1 MPCTSVCLIHSP
13 LCTTYAHCM
22 TAPSISCPAR
32 TLCSVVLACP
42 GQPGCLV
49 AAANCATPGP
59 LELNLHDIGCSAAG
73 QAIAHGKSLQASLP
87 AGSAAAAAAAAA
99 WSDVAQM
106 LGAGVPGIT
115 HLLCLPFGSRGSS
128 HCCCGNVAIAGD
140 GSCPEE
146 EQLDS
151 SAGSSAG
158 ALLCGFAAAPR
169 LGSHHRAALA
179 ALLRHL
185 PAATAQLSGGT
196 LEFVSYVCG
205 TSSGADCCCE
215 SDQGTEGPHSQGC
228 KPSSPGPDGAGS
240 SGAAS
245 APHSA
250 VPATVLDGSQ
260 AAVKASHRSL
270 PAGGRR
276 SDAPAHAAAEEASC
290 ASSAVAASPT
300 ASPARQ
306 HGFSK
311 GLLAHVAAQPG
322 ALRHHSALCLHFSSA
337 QVEQQYR
344 AWVAPAQL
352 WTDMLSSVLI
362 LAAMLIV
369 ALREVWQSWCRG
381 ACGTW
386 WSVGA
391 WPALCALDV
400 DGCRRL
406 LDLRVFPSTCPPQP
420 FQLWYNSQATLAL
433 SLGMLAPLAF
443 TTLSGPRY
451 AGTVV
456 CLPCVDAC
464 MHSCCQLLST
474 PHPAVANADCPPF
487 LVVQH
492 GGTRL

>member
-1 MPCTSVCLIHSP
+1 MCALQISLPYP
-13 LCTTYAHCM
+13 F
-22 TAPSISCPAR
+22 APSHHPCSLHDCTEHPCPAR

-42 GQPGCLV
+42 GQPGCLA
-49 AAANCATPGP
+49 AAANCAAPGP
-59 LELNLHDIGCSAAG
+59 LELNLHDVDCSAAG
-73 QAIAHGKSLQASLP
+73 QAIAHGKPLQASLP

-128 HCCCGNVAIAGD
+128 NSSPGNAAAAGD

-146 EQLDS
+146 AQLDGSADS
-151 SAGSSAG
+151 STG

-179 ALLRHL
+179 ALLRRL

-215 SDQGTEGPHSQGC
+215 SGPGTEATPQSQGC
-228 KPSSPGPDGAGS
+228 KPGSLGPDGAGS

-245 APHSA
+245 PPHSA
-250 VPATVLDGSQ
+250 VPTRVLDGGQ
-260 AAVKASHRSL
+260 AAVKASHASL
-270 PAGGRR
+270 PVVGR
-276 SDAPAHAAAEEASC
+276 SDAPARAAAGEAGC
-290 ASSAVAASPT
+290 ASSAVAASPA

-322 ALRHHSALCLHFSSA
+322 ALRRRSALCLHFSSA

-344 AWVAPAQL
+344 AWLAPAQL

-369 ALREVWQSWCRG
+369 AVREVGQDG
-381 ACGTW
+381 ALVHVACGG
-386 WSVGA
+386 VLGVRVAREGA
-391 WPALCALDV
+391 WAPGLSVEPLTSTAAGTCVSFLPPAL
-400 DGCRRL
+400 RS
-406 LDLRVFPSTCPPQP
+406 PSSCGTTHQP
-420 FQLWYNSQATLAL
+420 LW
-433 SLGMLAPLAF
+433 
-443 TTLSGPRY
+443 R
-451 AGTVV
+451 
-456 CLPCVDAC
+456 
-464 MHSCCQLLST
+464 
-474 PHPAVANADCPPF
+474 
-487 LVVQH
+487 
-492 GGTRL
+492 